1 MNVNWILIIVIGLV
15 GLLVQWK
22 LKSVFAKYSK
32 VLSPGGLTGAQIAQ
46 KMLNDNG
53 IDDVQVTCIKGQL
66 TDHYERGCLSPKQRF
81 CRSRRRTRMWSRRAA

>member
-1 MNVNWILIIVIGLV
+1 MNISWILIIVIGLV
-15 GLLVQWK
+15 GLIVQWR

-53 IDDVQVTCIKGQL
+53 I
-66 TDHYERGCLSPKQRF
+66 
-81 CRSRRRTRMWSRRAA
+81 

>member
-1 MNVNWILIIVIGLV
+1 MHFKHQNLDIMNSYWILIIVIGVV

-53 IDDVQVTCIKGQL
+53 IFDVQVTCVK
-66 TDHYERGCLSPKQRF
+66 
-81 CRSRRRTRMWSRRAA
+81 

>member
-1 MNVNWILIIVIGLV
+1 MSEINSLKIPKKSTIFAASSSKNTKNMNASWILIIVIGIV

-46 KMLNDNG
+46 KNA
-53 IDDVQVTCIKGQL
+53 
-66 TDHYERGCLSPKQRF
+66 QRQ
-81 CRSRRRTRMWSRRAA
+81 RYQ